1 MEENEGWAERW
12 RDPCPLTKTMYQS
25 IERPICEICSNVR
38 SPRRIMKPFVF
49 MYFQLI
55 MHTNR
60 CMCTKFKLNLNL
72 NLNLSLS
79 LCHSCFFFFCW
90 IHCAS
95 FFFFFLRRRWCN
107 YYYYFILFFF
117 YFLLFFIIWRFLLF
131 SFFGDWWQLKC
142 WLRIYINI
150 L

>member
-72 NLNLSLS
+72 NLSLS

-107 YYYYFILFFF
+107 YYYYFFILFFF